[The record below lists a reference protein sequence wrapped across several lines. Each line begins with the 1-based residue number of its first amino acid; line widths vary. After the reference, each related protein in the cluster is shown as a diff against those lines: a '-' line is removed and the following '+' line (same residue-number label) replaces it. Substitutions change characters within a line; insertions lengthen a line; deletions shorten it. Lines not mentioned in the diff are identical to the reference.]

1 MKKQDDNGVFHD
13 VRTIAGE
20 IDDPPMFFK
29 TGDRVVVDT
38 GLPDCRLEETVV
50 SCYLYRYGGDM
61 APATVE
67 TVTEPVCE
75 KIRTD
80 NQYLQNQKHGM
91 PMSSPIPRKSAS
103 LDLQW
108 SVPKQCSD
116 IRGETIPPVMQR
128 KHDEKVKSI

>member
-1 MKKQDDNGVFHD
+1 MKIQDNNGVFHE
-13 VRTIAGE
+13 VRTITGE

-29 TGDRVVVDT
+29 NGDRVVIDT

-61 APATVE
+61 APVTVE

-80 NQYLQNQKHGM
+80 DQYLQNQKHSM
-91 PMSSPIPRKSAS
+91 VSSPTPRKAAS
-103 LDLQW
+103 LDIQLNIYRQ
-108 SVPKQCSD
+108 SSN
-116 IRGETIPPVMQR
+116 ISGATSLPVMTR
-128 KHDEKVKSI
+128 KYDEKVKSI